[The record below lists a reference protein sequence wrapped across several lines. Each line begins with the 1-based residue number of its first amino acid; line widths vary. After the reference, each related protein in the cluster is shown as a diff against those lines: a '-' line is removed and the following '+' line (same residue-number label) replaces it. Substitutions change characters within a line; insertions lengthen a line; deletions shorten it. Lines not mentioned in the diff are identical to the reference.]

1 MKKLIIQISSFVLL
15 FLLQKPVQSQIKI
28 YGNVTET
35 LEKPFGGV
43 NILLLNFGDSSLIKG
58 TITNTAGNF
67 NFANVVTGR
76 YLISISYTGF
86 KTVFTQPI
94 EVKKEDINISGT
106 QLMKEEKDLITIT
119 VEARKPMFEQKIDR
133 MVINVKNS
141 ITSAGGTALEV
152 LEKSP
157 GVIVNHQSNSISMS
171 GKEGVKIM
179 INGKLTQM
187 PMDAVV
193 QMLSGMNASN
203 IDRIELITTPPA
215 NFDAEGNAGFINIIL
230 ITNPNNGLNGS
241 YSLTAGYGHG
251 YFPAGAINFNY
262 RNKKINL
269 FGDYSFTW
277 NNQKQD
283 WYFAHR
289 SSLQGLLVENNSVTK
304 RNPKDGQQNAR
315 IGIDIQIS
323 PKTIIGFLIGGY
335 RTKWIMEADNTL
347 SIFKNSIPDTSV
359 SIVNH
364 ELNEWKHYMGNINF
378 SHTFHTGGVL
388 SADIDYLHYKDNNPN
403 DYKNNFSN
411 SSGTFIGEQLTRSTK
426 NTPLNF
432 RVGKIDFTS
441 KIGKKINV
449 SSGAK
454 LALSKFTNDVAVENW
469 QQNNWLKEPEL
480 TSSYHLKE
488 NIAALYTTFDIEASA
503 RTSIKLGLRY
513 EYTTSNLGSELQ
525 ANIVDRKYGR
535 FFPSVFVNQ
544 KINDNNSFNLSYSRR
559 ITRPTFKDMAPFV
572 IFIDPYTFFS
582 GNSALQPAFSN
593 IYKFDYLI
601 KHLSFSV
608 SYTVENGS
616 IANFQPTNSNN
627 NKEILSAQNLDNT
640 KTLNLS
646 IGFPFTVTK
655 WWNMQ
660 NNIQGNWQQINASYS
675 KGPFTIEQ
683 ENYSFNSSQNFILP
697 KNYSIELSGF
707 YNSKALFGASV
718 TKPFGMANF
727 GIQKKSKDNKSKFR
741 FAVEDIFNSTVFR
754 VTTDIPSENIYST
767 SNLRFGYR
775 TFKLTFTHNF
785 GKSIKDKRNRTTAS
799 EEEQGRI
806 K

>member
-1 MKKLIIQISSFVLL
+1 MKKLVILVASFIFFVLL
-15 FLLQKPVQSQIKI
+15 QTALQAQVKI
-28 YGNVTET
+28 YGNIIEVSG
-35 LEKPFGGV
+35 KPFGGV
-43 NILLLNFGDSSLIKG
+43 NVLLLNSSDSSLIKG
-58 TITNTAGNF
+58 TVTNADGNF
-67 NFANVVTGR
+67 NFENVVTGQ
-76 YLISISYTGF
+76 YLMSISYTGF
-86 KTVFTQPI
+86 KTGFTKTVAVNKVDLHLADFKL
-94 EVKKEDINISGT
+94 VKA
-106 QLMKEEKDLITIT
+106 EKDLETVT

-133 MVINVKNS
+133 MVVNVKNS

-157 GVIVNHQSNSISMS
+157 GVIVNHQSNSIAMS

-179 INGKLTQM
+179 INGKLSQM

-230 ITNPNNGLNGS
+230 ISNPNKGMNGS

-251 YFPAGAINFNY
+251 YTPAGAVNFNY

-277 NNQKQD
+277 NNQIQD

-289 SSLQGLLVENNSVTK
+289 SASPGLLLENNSVTK
-304 RNPKDGQQNAR
+304 RRPEDEQQNAR
-315 IGIDIQIS
+315 IGIDVQVS
-323 PKTIIGFLIGGY
+323 PKTIVGFLIGGY
-335 RTKWIMEADNTL
+335 RTKWIMKADNTL
-347 SIFKNSIPDTSV
+347 SIFKNGIADTGV

-364 ELNEWKHYMGNINF
+364 ELNEWKHYMGNVNF
-378 SHTFHTGGVL
+378 SHTFNVGGVL
-388 SADIDYLHYKDNNPN
+388 SADFDYLYYKDNNPN
-403 DYKNNFSN
+403 DYKNIYSN
-411 SSGTFIGEQLTRSTK
+411 GSGIFLREQLTRSTK

-432 RVGKIDFTS
+432 RVGKIDYTN

-454 LALSKFTNDVAVENW
+454 LALSKFTNDVAVENQ
-469 QQNNWLKEPEL
+469 QQNNWTKDPEL
-480 TSSYHLKE
+480 TSKFHLKE
-488 NIAALYTTFDIEASA
+488 NIAALYTTFDIAA
-503 RTSIKLGLRY
+503 FTKTSIKLGLRY
-513 EYTTSNLGSELQ
+513 EFTTSNLGSDLQ
-525 ANIVDRKYGR
+525 ANIIDRKYGK

-544 KINDNNSFNLSYSRR
+544 KINDNNSFNVSYSRR

-572 IFIDPYTFFS
+572 IFIDPYSFFS

-593 IYKFDYLI
+593 IYKFDYLL
-601 KHLSFSV
+601 KHFSFSV
-608 SYTVENGS
+608 SYTSEDGS

-627 NKEILSAQNLDNT
+627 KEIFSAQNLDNT

-646 IGFPFTVTK
+646 IALPFTVNK

-660 NNIQGNWQQINASYS
+660 NSIQGNWQQINVSFA

-707 YNSKALFGASV
+707 YGSKALFGASV
-718 TKPFGMANF
+718 ARPFRMANF
-727 GIQKKSKDNKSKFR
+727 GIQKKCKDNKSKFR
-741 FAVEDIFNSTVFR
+741 FAIEDIFNSTVFR

-767 SNLRFGYR
+767 SKLRFGYR

-785 GKSIKDKRNRTTAS
+785 GKSIKDKRDRTTAS
-799 EEEQGRI
+799 AEEQGRV

>member
-1 MKKLIIQISSFVLL
+1 MKKLIITIFSFIFFV
-15 FLLQKPVQSQIKI
+15 FLHRPVQAQVKV
-28 YGNVTET
+28 YGNVTEASD
-35 LEKPFGGV
+35 KPLGGV
-43 NILLLNFGDSSLIKG
+43 NILLLNNSDSSLIKG
-58 TITNTAGNF
+58 TVTNAAGNF
-67 NFANVVTGR
+67 SFENVVTGR
-76 YLISISYTGF
+76 YLISISYSGF
-86 KTVFTQPI
+86 KTVFTQPV
-94 EVKKEDINISGT
+94 EVKKGDVNVAGS
-106 QLMKEEKDLITIT
+106 QLVKEEKDLKTVT
-119 VEARKPMFEQKIDR
+119 VEVRKPMFEQKIDR

-171 GKEGVKIM
+171 GKEGVRIM
-179 INGKLTQM
+179 INGKLSQM

-230 ITNPNNGLNGS
+230 VTNPNKGLNGS

-289 SSLQGLLVENNSVTK
+289 SSTQGLLLENNSVTN
-304 RNPKDGQQNAR
+304 RRPEDGQQNAR
-315 IGIDIQIS
+315 IGIDIQVS
-323 PKTIIGFLIGGY
+323 PKTIVGFLIGGY
-335 RTKWIMEADNTL
+335 RTKWKMEADNTL
-347 SIFKNSIPDTSV
+347 SIFKNSVADTGV

-364 ELNEWKHYMGNINF
+364 ELNEWKHYMGNVNI
-378 SHTFHTGGVL
+378 SHTFHAGEVL
-388 SADIDYLHYKDNNPN
+388 SADFDYLYYKDNNPN
-403 DYKNNFSN
+403 DYKNNYSN
-411 SSGTFIGEQLTRSTK
+411 GSGTFIGEQLTRSTK

-432 RVGKIDFTS
+432 RVGKIDYTF

-454 LALSKFTNDVAVENW
+454 LGLSKFTNDVAVENLH
-469 QQNNWLKEPEL
+469 QNNWLKESEL
-480 TSSYHLKE
+480 TSKFHLKE
-488 NIAALYTTFDIEASA
+488 NIAALYTTFDIAAFTE
-503 RTSIKLGLRY
+503 TSIKLGLRY
-513 EYTTSNLGSELQ
+513 EYTTSNLGSELRP
-525 ANIVDRKYGR
+525 NIVDRKYGR
-535 FFPSVFVNQ
+535 FFPSVFVNR

-593 IYKFDYLI
+593 IYKFDYLV
-601 KHLSFSV
+601 KHFSFSV
-608 SYTVENGS
+608 SYTVEDGS

-627 NKEILSAQNLDNT
+627 NKEILSSQNLDNT

-646 IGFPFTVTK
+646 IAIPITITK

-660 NNIQGNWQQINASYS
+660 NNIQGNWQQINASYA

-683 ENYSFNSSQNFILP
+683 GNYSFNSSQNFILP
-697 KNYSIELSGF
+697 KNYSVELSEF

-718 TKPFGMANF
+718 VRPFGMANF
-727 GIQKKSKDNKSKFR
+727 GIQKKCKDNKSKFR
-741 FAVEDIFNSTVFR
+741 FAIEDIFNSNVFR

-767 SNLRFGYR
+767 AKLRFSYR
-775 TFKLTFTHNF
+775 TFKITFTHNF
-785 GKSIKDKRNRTTAS
+785 GKSIKDKRDRTTAS
-799 EEEQGRI
+799 EEEQGRV

>member
-1 MKKLIIQISSFVLL
+1 MKKLISSIFLL
-15 FLLQKPVQSQIKI
+15 FFFVLLQKPLKAQVKL
-28 YGNVTET
+28 YGNVVESID
-35 LEKPFGGV
+35 KPFSGANV
-43 NILLLNFGDSSLIKG
+43 LLLKSSDSSLLKG
-58 TITNTAGNF
+58 TVTNASGNF
-67 NFANVVTGR
+67 SFENVLAGK
-76 YLISISYTGF
+76 YLMSISYTGF
-86 KTVFTQPI
+86 KTGFTKPVYVSNRDVQ
-94 EVKKEDINISGT
+94 VADIKLG
-106 QLMKEEKDLITIT
+106 KAEKDLQTVT
-119 VEARKPMFEQKIDR
+119 VEARRPMFEQKIDR

-157 GVIVNHQSNSISMS
+157 GVIVNHQSNAISMS

-179 INGKLTQM
+179 INGKLSQM

-193 QMLSGMNASN
+193 QMLGGMNASN

-230 ITNPNNGLNGS
+230 ISNPNKGLNGS

-251 YFPAGAINFNY
+251 YTPAGAVNFNY

-277 NNQKQD
+277 NNQTQD

-289 SSLQGLLVENNSVTK
+289 SALPGLLLENYSETK
-304 RNPKDGQQNAR
+304 RRPEDGQQNAR
-315 IGIDIQIS
+315 IGVDIQVS
-323 PKTIIGFLIGGY
+323 PKTIVGFLIGGY
-335 RTKWIMEADNTL
+335 HTKWVMQANNTL
-347 SIFKNSIPDTSV
+347 AIFKNSIADTGV
-359 SIVNH
+359 AITNH
-364 ELNEWKHYMGNINF
+364 ELNEWKHYMGNVNI
-378 SHTFHTGGVL
+378 SHTFSAGAVL
-388 SADIDYLHYKDNNPN
+388 SADFDYLYYKDNNPN
-403 DYKNNFSN
+403 DYKNNYSN
-411 SSGTFIGEQLTRSTK
+411 GSGTFIGEQLTRSTK

-432 RVGKIDFTS
+432 RVGKIDYTN
-441 KIGKKINV
+441 KIGKKINI

-454 LALSKFTNDVAVENW
+454 LALSKFTNDVAVENQ
-469 QQNNWLKEPEL
+469 QQNNWAKDPEL
-480 TSSYHLKE
+480 TSKFHLKE
-488 NIAALYTTFDIEASA
+488 NIAALYSTFDVTASTK
-503 RTSIKLGLRY
+503 TSIKIGVRY
-513 EYTTSNLGSELQ
+513 EYTTSNLGSELRP
-525 ANIVDRKYGR
+525 NIIDRKYGR

-544 KINDNNSFNLSYSRR
+544 KINDNNSYNISYSRR

-572 IFIDPYTFFS
+572 IFIDPYSFFS

-593 IYKFDYLI
+593 IYKFDYLL
-601 KHLSFSV
+601 KRFSFSV
-608 SYTVENGS
+608 SFTNEEGS

-627 NKEILSAQNLDNT
+627 NKEIFSAQNLDIT
-640 KTLNLS
+640 KTFNLS
-646 IGFPFTVTK
+646 IGLPFTINK

-660 NNIQGNWQQINASYS
+660 NNIQGNWQQINASYA
-675 KGPFTIEQ
+675 KGPFTIVQ
-683 ENYSFNSSQNFILP
+683 KNYSLNSSQNFILP

-727 GIQKKSKDNKSKFR
+727 GIQKKCKDNKSKFR
-741 FAVEDIFNSTVFR
+741 FAVDDIFNSTVFR

-767 SNLRFGYR
+767 GKLRFGYR

-785 GKSIKDKRNRTTAS
+785 GKSIKDKRDRTTAS
-799 EEEQGRI
+799 AEEQGRV